1 MALSLYDVSVG
12 SYLQM
17 LGATSGYLEKGAGHC
32 AENGIDLDEVVET
45 RLWPDMLPF
54 RFQVISVVH
63 HSLGAIKGI
72 KAGLFTPPDGY
83 GEPDYDGLQKLVADA
98 RAELEGLDRG
108 EIDALVGKDMAFGL
122 GERKLPFVAEDFV
135 LSFSLPNLY
144 FHATTAYD
152 ILRNKGVPLGKR
164 DFMGALRIKR

>member
-1 MALSLYDVSVG
+1 
-12 SYLQM
+12 
-17 LGATSGYLEKGAGHC
+17 
-32 AENGIDLDEVVET
+32 
-45 RLWPDMLPF
+45 
-54 RFQVISVVH
+54 
-63 HSLGAIKGI
+63 
-72 KAGLFTPPDGY
+72 
-83 GEPDYDGLQKLVADA
+83 VADA